1 MKKFLKKYEQ
11 EERDVIDVRS
21 DTVTQPTKEMREAA
35 FSCPV
40 GDDVYRDDPTVNRLE
55 ERAAEILGKEA
66 ALFVTSG
73 TQGNQTAIMTWTGR
87 GDEILVSDAAHI
99 YEHEVGAV
107 AVLSGANM
115 RTLHFE
121 NGMPDCAMIEEAIRE
136 EDIHCPVTT
145 LICLENALANG
156 RVVPVSVMKE
166 IHEMAKGHGIPVHLD
181 GARCFNAAVSQ
192 GVDVKEITRYADSV
206 SCCLSKGLCAP
217 VGSVLAGSREFIE
230 RARKNRKLLGGG
242 MRQAGI
248 LAAPALIAIEEM
260 PKRLH
265 VDHDNAKHL
274 AEGLARIPGIVCDP
288 EAVEINMVFFRM
300 EAEKKV
306 RADYPGCLLEHG
318 ILVNGES
325 CGMFRMVANAGVTRE
340 DMDVILKVTEEYL
353 AGR

>member
-1 MKKFLKKYEQ
+1 M
-11 EERDVIDVRS
+11 IDVRS

-55 ERAAEILGKEA
+55 KRAAEILGKEA
-66 ALFVTSG
+66 ALFLTSG
-73 TQGNQTAIMTWTGR
+73 TQSNQTAIMTWTNR
-87 GDEILVSDAAHI
+87 GDEIIVSDSAHI
-99 YEHEVGAV
+99 CGHEVGAV

-115 RTLHFE
+115 RTLHFGD
-121 NGMPDCAMIEEAIRE
+121 GMPDCAMIEEAICE
-136 EDIHCPVTT
+136 EDIHCPVTG

-156 RVVPVSVMKE
+156 RVVPVSVMRE
-166 IHEMAKGHGIPVHLD
+166 IYEMAGKHKIPVHLD
-181 GARCFNAAVSQ
+181 GARCFNAAVSL

-265 VDHDNAKHL
+265 EDHDNAKRL
-274 AEGLARIPGIVCDP
+274 AEGLARIPGIICNPDV
-288 EAVEINMVFFRM
+288 VEINMVFFQIER
-300 EAEKKV
+300 EKRVWKG
-306 RADYPGCLLEHG
+306 YPEYLLEHG
-318 ILVNGES
+318 VKVNGDRQ
-325 CGMFRMVANAGVTRE
+325 GMFRMVTNADVTKE
-340 DMDVILKVTEEYL
+340 DIDVILRFTEDYL
-353 AGR
+353 TGA